1 MYKNSVDSIVEN
13 VSRVLHDSLKP
24 FLNELE
30 TNAKFGERFLSLIS
44 ELPFQQNVNNKLLE
58 SSVKILQLEN
68 KISKME
74 EIIVYLIQE
83 IKTFDSNKVNETKE
97 KCETKCNE
105 KCEEKFKELYNTIDM
120 LKEKIDNINTKYEN
134 NSNIIELKIKEK
146 EKGKENVINQDELI
160 KTVYTSCFVF
170 DKFNNKSEELNKKNI
185 SHHNKTIEIN
195 CNKL

>member
-105 KCEEKFKELYNTIDM
+105 KCETKCNEKCEEKFKELYNTIDM
-120 LKEKIDNINTKYEN
+120 LKEKIENINTKYEN

-146 EKGKENVINQDELI
+146 EKEKENVINHDELI

-170 DKFNNKSEELNKKNI
+170 DKFNN
-185 SHHNKTIEIN
+185 
-195 CNKL
+195 

>member
-13 VSRVLHDSLKP
+13 VSRALHDSLKP

-44 ELPFQQNVNNKLLE
+44 ELPFQQNVNNKLLDFG
-58 SSVKILQLEN
+58 VKILQLEN

-97 KCETKCNE
+97 KCETKYNEKCETKCNE

-120 LKEKIDNINTKYEN
+120 LKENIKTKYEN
-134 NSNIIELKIKEK
+134 NSDIIELKIKEK
-146 EKGKENVINQDELI
+146 EKENVINQDELI
-160 KTVYTSCFVF
+160 KTFYTSCFVF
-170 DKFNNKSEELNKKNI
+170 DKCNNKREELNKTNI
-185 SHHNKTIEIN
+185 
-195 CNKL
+195 L